1 MQDFIKESQSKMN
14 KAVESLKRNLS
25 GIRTGRASAGLVD
38 HLTVE
43 YYGAQVPI
51 KQVASIS
58 VPEPRQIAIQAY
70 DKSALTAIEKA
81 IQKSDLGVT
90 PKLEA
95 GVVRLMLPQLTEERR
110 KDLTKIVKKEAEE
123 AKVAV
128 RNIRREIIEGLKA
141 AKDKKE
147 ITEDIEKARET
158 ELQKVTDRET
168 LEIDKLVA
176 AKEKEI
182 MEV

>member
-1 MQDFIKESQSKMN
+1 MQDFIKESEAKMR
-14 KAVESLKRNLS
+14 KALESLKKNLA
-25 GIRTGRASAGLVD
+25 GVRTGRASAGLVD

-70 DKSALTAIEKA
+70 DKSALQAIEKT
-81 IQKSDLGVT
+81 ILKSDLGIN
-90 PKLEA
+90 PKVDG
-95 GVVRLMLPQLTEERR
+95 GVIRLMLPQPTEERR
-110 KDLTKIVKKEAEE
+110 KDLIKIVKKEAEE
-123 AKVAV
+123 TKVAI
-128 RNIRREIIEGLKA
+128 RNIRREIIDGLKNA
-141 AKDKKE
+141 RDKKE
-147 ITEDIEKARET
+147 ITEDIEKAREV

-176 AKEKEI
+176 VKEKEI